1 MAPIRRYLRISKYT
15 VLECRIYLENPSD
28 IRWLLNARDAVL
40 PRVFAAIRPLVLPKL
55 REENERLFA
64 KKKKGKP
71 VKDVIS
77 EEEFEVALFLRESRT
92 RHSLLT
98 RHKEFEDEGGYAV
111 GRGFGEG
118 GGGSGSAAAGIMI
131 ESDDEESCLQM
142 RDIPHAT
149 EDDDGAGAKRQR
161 DDADGQSDDSPERQR
176 TSKRRKDDG
185 TLSRDADDGDD
196 KKMRFR
202 TNYEG
207 FNIYGWV
214 LCLLVTRKGDKTG
227 TRAATAEPGRQ
238 VLMEEWISTQA
249 QGDLPEE

>member
-64 KKKKGKP
+64 KKKGKP

-77 EEEFEVALFLRESRT
+77 EEEFDVALFLRESRT

-98 RHKEFEDEGGYAV
+98 RHKEFDEDEGGYAV
-111 GRGFGEG
+111 GRGT
-118 GGGSGSAAAGIMI
+118 GSGPGGAGAGILI
-131 ESDDEESCLQM
+131 ESDDEGEGLEM
-142 RDIPHAT
+142 RDIPQAT
-149 EDDDGAGAKRQR
+149 SDDDGAGAKRQR

-214 LCLLVTRKGDKTG
+214 LCLLVTRKVDKTG